1 MFKQGYK
8 FFNPHSRNQ
17 SVSEMSVS
25 SIDTLTMDTPI
36 PIDSLSADNGNE
48 VLATSNPWES
58 KEPVLTSNS
67 DFNGGENL
75 IQLSSSNE
83 DNQESLLAVDS
94 SQKPLGDSHLT
105 VQSQTPA
112 SVCSSDDEDKSLTET
127 YAKKLLS
134 TSLEGTEWNTSV
146 SLTPKGSDT
155 EEDNTPRS
163 HAQHPGTVSPI
174 PIESTV
180 AVSSSSTKESSSVPS
195 WWNSALQETDELAKL
210 DATDN
215 GTVSVRVFET
225 SESDNQDSLGS
236 KHYTTAKPLELA
248 NSQQPVE
255 SIIHH
260 HPSIAEQFSLNAPL
274 SPDVDTSSPEAYLL
288 QSGQMIREALELE
301 RRGHYL
307 QAFETLKAG
316 VGLLLRGVQSMF
328 VSSVFVNT

>member
-1 MFKQGYK
+1 
-8 FFNPHSRNQ
+8 
-17 SVSEMSVS
+17 
-25 SIDTLTMDTPI
+25 MDAPI
-36 PIDSLSADNGNE
+36 PIDNLSADDDNE

-58 KEPVLTSNS
+58 KEPVLTSNTN
-67 DFNGGENL
+67 FNSGDNL

-83 DNQESLLAVDS
+83 DHQENNTLLVVDS
-94 SQKPLGDSHLT
+94 SQKSLDDSHLT
-105 VQSQTPA
+105 IQSQTPA
-112 SVCSSDDEDKSLTET
+112 SMCSSDDEDKSLTET

-155 EEDNTPRS
+155 EEDGAPHN
-163 HAQHPGTVSPI
+163 HAQHPVTVSPI
-174 PIESTV
+174 PDDSTV

-210 DATDN
+210 DATENDVVSAR
-215 GTVSVRVFET
+215 VSVT
-225 SESDNQDSLGS
+225 SVSDNQNSLDS
-236 KHYTTAKPLELA
+236 KDYATTKPLQLEGL
-248 NSQQPVE
+248 NPQQPVE

-307 QAFETLKAG
+307 QAFETLKSG
-316 VGLLLRGVQSMF
+316 VGLLLRGVQSMC
-328 VSSVFVNT
+328 VNFFFLGMSLSQLIFL

>member
-1 MFKQGYK
+1 L
-8 FFNPHSRNQ
+8 PT
-17 SVSEMSVS
+17 
-25 SIDTLTMDTPI
+25 DD
-36 PIDSLSADNGNE
+36 DNE
-48 VLATSNPWES
+48 VLATSNPWEL
-58 KEPVLTSNS
+58 KEPVVHCTSNTN
-67 DFNGGENL
+67 FNSGDNL

-83 DNQESLLAVDS
+83 DDHSHLVVDTSQE
-94 SQKPLGDSHLT
+94 PLGDNHLT

-134 TSLEGTEWNTSV
+134 ISLEGTEWNTSV

-155 EEDNTPRS
+155 EEDSAPRY
-163 HAQHPGTVSPI
+163 HAQPPSTVSPI
-174 PIESTV
+174 PVEST
-180 AVSSSSTKESSSVPS
+180 AVSSSSSKESSSMPS

-210 DATDN
+210 DAAENDTA
-215 GTVSVRVFET
+215 SVRVTET
-225 SESDNQDSLGS
+225 DSLDG
-236 KHYTTAKPLELA
+236 KYYATTKPLKLEG
-248 NSQQPVE
+248 SQQPVE
-255 SIIHH
+255 SIIH

-328 VSSVFVNT
+328 CKSMYISFCKANLYA